1 MITDTNSIT
10 KLPCQDNCEAPL
22 CPIDCHDKAVW
33 YPDDEIC
40 HSKVINKP
48 AWVGTQRKIQRLYR
62 RGLVNDDECF
72 TRSMLEGLQ
81 RIGKGLHGIRP
92 EKLYKNLQTC
102 ICNSV
107 EVRSGF

>member
-33 YPDDEIC
+33 YPEDEIC
-40 HSKVINKP
+40 HSKAIHKP
-48 AWVGTQRKIQRLYR
+48 AWVGTQRKIQRLYW

-72 TRSMLEGLQ
+72 TRPMLEGLK
-81 RIGKGLHGIRP
+81 RIGKGLHGMKP
-92 EKLYKNLQTC
+92 ENLHKDG
-102 ICNSV
+102 NNRLS
-107 EVRSGF
+107 S